1 VFAEFE
7 RNIIQ
12 ERIRA
17 GIAKSRAQGTKSGKA
32 FPGRPRGV
40 ADRQKRHSEGPL
52 GWLASAMKPPAA

>member
-17 GIAKSRAQGTKSGKA
+17 GIAKSRAQAPRAGRLT
-32 FPGRPRGV
+32 PGGRAGV

-52 GWLASAMKPPAA
+52 GWLASAMTAA

>member
-32 FPGRPRGV
+32 YPGRPRG
-40 ADRQKRHSEGPL
+40 ALLTARNGIRKDRSA
-52 GWLASAMKPPAA
+52 GWRRQ